1 MSENTSKKSLIGNC
15 AALFWSF
22 FKIGALTFG
31 GGAAMISIISTE
43 VVDKKKWI
51 TNEEML
57 DIVTV
62 AESTPGPIAINT
74 STFVGFRTAG
84 VLGSIVATLGT
95 VMPPFIIMLFVA
107 RFFDFFKSIEI
118 INYMFLGVRVG
129 VIALILKAF
138 LKMLSACKKD
148 AFFYVLFALA
158 FCAVAVFGAG
168 TIPVIICAGLI
179 GVGSVVVSLR
189 RGK

>member
-1 MSENTSKKSLIGNC
+1 MSKNKLKTYGE
-15 AALFWSF
+15 LFLSF

-31 GGAAMISIISTE
+31 GGAAMISIMAAE
-43 VVDKKKWI
+43 AVDKKKWI
-51 TNEEML
+51 TDEEML
-57 DIVTV
+57 DMVTV

-74 STFVGFRTAG
+74 ATFVGYRAAG
-84 VLGSIVATLGT
+84 TPGSIIATLGSVT
-95 VMPPFIIMLFVA
+95 PPFIIMIFIA
-107 RFFDFFKSIEI
+107 AFFDIFKSIEA

-148 AFFYVLFALA
+148 AFFYVMFALA

-168 TIPVIICAGLI
+168 TIPVIISAGLI
-179 GVGSVVVSLR
+179 GLGSVLVSLR
-189 RGK
+189 RDKK